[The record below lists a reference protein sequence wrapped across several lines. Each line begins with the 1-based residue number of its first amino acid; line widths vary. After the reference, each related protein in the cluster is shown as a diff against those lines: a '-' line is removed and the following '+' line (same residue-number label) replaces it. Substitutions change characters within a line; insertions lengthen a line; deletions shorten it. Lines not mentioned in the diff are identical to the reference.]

1 MTQSMSRSGLR
12 MALEAFSR
20 SVLVALLVLASASLV
35 SLQVLRI
42 EGPLYHR
49 ISLGKDLIADIL
61 PPPEYVIEAYLE
73 TTLALDHPDQVGA
86 RAERL
91 QVLKAQY
98 EERQAY
104 WRASALQSGLK
115 TQILEATNQPAQTFW
130 REIEER
136 FVPALRAGNLEA
148 ARTSYE
154 AISRDYADHRA
165 AVDRLV
171 QDANAANT
179 RTERLAAVCLGLFVV
194 LILAVG
200 GVLMLQVRRRA
211 ARIAREVIAPL
222 ADMTAAME
230 ALSAGALDVEIPHTG
245 RQDEVGEMAR
255 ALEVFREQGLETR
268 RLRQAQEESRELSEA
283 ERAAAENRRASALRN
298 MAERVEADTRG
309 AVVAVAEAMRQMSTK
324 AGDLSA
330 AARDANQANAEM
342 TRTAGETLTRTRSVA
357 QIAMALE
364 GSIRN
369 IMGQVGQARSAAT
382 DVAAAAGDTEAAIG
396 KLSEAVDQISR
407 VTDLIADIARQTN
420 LLALNASVE
429 AARAGTA
436 GKGFAVVAGEVKSL
450 ADQTA
455 AATTDIRNLIGGVQA
470 SAQDTIGAV
479 QGITERVSGM
489 DASQSAIVQAVEDQT
504 RATAEIT
511 AATNE
516 TARMAEQMVQSIRA
530 ASAASDVAGRTSH
543 EVNALAA
550 EVSSEIDS
558 LSSTLVRVVRTSTD
572 EVERRR
578 SPRIDAGI
586 AVSAGRHPDLFQAEL
601 LNLSEGGALLANAP
615 VSLTGIID
623 IALPG
628 VDGPVRA
635 EVLGLDQ
642 GRTNVRFLPQAG
654 QADAI
659 SRLVES
665 LKARRPTAEPLR
677 LAS

>member
-1 MTQSMSRSGLR
+1 MTQSTPRSGLR
-12 MALEAFSR
+12 SAIEAFSR
-20 SVLVALLVLASASLV
+20 SVLLALLVLAGASLI

-49 ISLGKDLIADIL
+49 IALGKDLIADIL

-73 TTLALDHPDQVGA
+73 TTLALDHPGEVAA

-91 QVLKAQY
+91 QALKADY
-98 EERQAY
+98 ESRQAF
-104 WRASALQSGLK
+104 WRSSALQHGLK
-115 TQILEATNQPAQTFW
+115 TQILDATNAPAQAFW
-130 REIEER
+130 REIEDQ
-136 FVPALRAGNLEA
+136 FVPALRAGNMEA
-148 ARTSYE
+148 ARASYA
-154 AISRDYADHRA
+154 AISRDYAAHRS
-165 AVDRLV
+165 AVDKLV
-171 QDANAANT
+171 EDATAANQ
-179 RTERLAAVCLGLFVV
+179 RTERLATACLGLFLV

-200 GVLMLQVRRRA
+200 GVLMVLVRRRA
-211 ARIAREVIAPL
+211 ARIAREVIQPL

-230 ALSAGALDVEIPHTG
+230 ALSAGALDLEIPHTG
-245 RQDEVGEMAR
+245 RPDEVGDMAR
-255 ALEVFREQGLETR
+255 ALEVFRDQGLEAR
-268 RLRQAQEESRELSEA
+268 RLRLAQEESRDLSEA

-309 AVVAVAEAMRQMSTK
+309 AVVAVAEAMRQMSSK

-330 AARDANQANAEM
+330 AARDAGQANAEM
-342 TRTAGETLTRTRSVA
+342 TRTANETLSRTRSVA
-357 QIAMALE
+357 QIAVALE
-364 GSIRN
+364 GSIRS

-382 DVAAAAGDTEAAIG
+382 DVAAAAENTETAIG

-455 AATTDIRNLIGGVQA
+455 TATADIRTLIGGVQA
-470 SAQDTIGAV
+470 SAQDTIAAV

-511 AATNE
+511 AATTE

-530 ASAASDVAGRTSH
+530 ASAASDAAGRTSH

-550 EVSSEIDS
+550 EVSAEIDG

-578 SPRIDAGI
+578 TPRIDAGI
-586 AVSAGRHPDLFQAEL
+586 MVRAGRHPDLFQTEL

-615 VSLTGIID
+615 ISLTGIID
-623 IALPG
+623 VSLPG

-642 GRTNVRFLPQAG
+642 GRTNVRFIPRNDQA
-654 QADAI
+654 AAI
-659 SRLVES
+659 ARLVET
-665 LKARRPTAEPLR
+665 LRNRGAAAGPLR